1 VDDVESKRLVDEFHG
16 GFCGGHFAA
25 KTSVIYG
32 QRLSTSLEFK
42 TSKTENTRQT
52 MQWFLPKQKKNEL
65 ELIAITAKSQQI
77 KP

>member
-1 VDDVESKRLVDEFHG
+1 
-16 GFCGGHFAA
+16 
-25 KTSVIYG
+25 VIYC